1 MNIDKFT
8 EIFEIIK
15 RAISTIDISLK
26 SKSSLNYEEKMN
38 LLELLVQTQS
48 LHTSL
53 RSDFI
58 EQTIYLDQ
66 SLQDLMSN
74 IQKLRDQLVLNS
86 GITPDNN
93 QNNLILFDRRQG
105 TEDRR
110 QLHTF
115 IDKDRRSGNSD
126 RRDRPVKRS

>member
-26 SKSSLNYEEKMN
+26 SKSSLNYEEKVN

>member
-15 RAISTIDISLK
+15 KAISTIDISLK
-26 SKSSLNYEEKMN
+26 SKSSLTYEEKVD
-38 LLELLVQTQS
+38 LLELLLQTQS

-58 EQTIYLDQ
+58 EQTKYIDQ

-93 QNNLILFDRRQG
+93 QSNLILFDRRQG

-110 QLHTF
+110 QLHTY
-115 IDKDRRSGNSD
+115 IEKDRRSGISD
-126 RRDRPVKRS
+126 RRDRPVKKS